1 MQKILVANRGEIAVR
16 VIQSVRRMGLRSV
29 AVYSDV
35 DRSAPHVL
43 LADESVCLG
52 DPAPAAS
59 YLNIEKIL
67 AAARTTGADA
77 IHPGYG
83 FLSENA
89 NFARA
94 VAEAGL
100 TFIGPPPEA
109 IEIMGSKLAAKDAV
123 RGYDIPMVPGTDTAL
138 TDPEE
143 ALDIARNL
151 GFPVLVK
158 ASAGGGGKGMR
169 IVNQPGEFTAQLER
183 ARSEAMNA
191 FGDDAVFVEKYIGS
205 PRHIEV
211 QILADQ
217 HGHCV
222 HLFERECSV
231 QRRHQKVVE
240 EAPSPVVHAAMRQA
254 IGAAAVRVAQACGY
268 TGAGTV
274 EFIVDEALN
283 FYFLEMNT
291 RLQVEHPVTE
301 LTTGI
306 DLVEQQ
312 IRVARGEPLAFGQE
326 DLSQRGHAIEL
337 RIYAEDPFD
346 DFLPSI
352 GTLIRFQVPEGPD
365 IRVDNGYREGMEV
378 PLHYDPLLAKLIVFG
393 ADRSDAISRMIEA
406 IDQFHVQGVQTTLP
420 FGRFVMCSKPFRS
433 GQFDT
438 HFVRDHFTVGA
449 LRPDD
454 HEARVAAQ
462 IAAMLQH
469 QHEKTV
475 KLHRHVSPGWMA
487 RGRGDG

>member
-393 ADRSDAISRMIEA
+393 ADRSEAISRMIEA